1 LEITYTKKELL
12 CIFLSY
18 HIHFNSQFKKIKMKI
33 KIRWAYPSVLFV
45 ILLFLVSCHQS
56 AQSDAPKME
65 MKEVMLT
72 DQQTP
77 LEHQVSPPPPP
88 PPPPSPDARFVPP
101 AVTELASGEK
111 EEAPPQKIEVTER
124 KIIKT
129 GDVRFKTNDLQKTR
143 QAVVNAVNTYKGYV
157 SEEGQTGNGSS
168 SEMHITVR
176 VPSQYFD
183 SLMTIISSNA
193 EYFDTKNIHTQDVTE
208 EYIDVAA
215 RIKTK
220 KTLENQYVQ
229 VLKQAKNVK
238 EIMEVERALNEVRE
252 QIESAEGR
260 LRYLSSQ
267 VSYSTLTLN
276 FYIEVAA
283 RSGSP
288 RGFWARMG
296 DGLVG
301 GWQSLLDIIIGF
313 VGAWPVWLVLGV
325 LFLGVRQFLKWR
337 KNEINES

>member
-1 LEITYTKKELL
+1 
-12 CIFLSY
+12 
-18 HIHFNSQFKKIKMKI
+18 M

-45 ILLFLVSCHQS
+45 ILFFFVSCHQN
-56 AQSDAPKME
+56 AQPNANIE
-65 MKEVMLT
+65 TKEVMLAEPPHG
-72 DQQTP
+72 QTA
-77 LEHQVSPPPPP
+77 SPPPPQ
-88 PPPPSPDARFVPP
+88 RLNYVPP
-101 AVTELASGEK
+101 VVTELETARD

-129 GDVRFKTNDLQKTR
+129 GDVRFKTHDLQKTR

-157 SEEGQTGNGSS
+157 SEEGQTGNGTS

-183 SLMTIISSNA
+183 SLMVVIGSNA

-208 EYIDVAA
+208 EYIDVAT

-220 KTLENQYVQ
+220 KTLENQYAQ

-267 VSYSTLTLN
+267 VSYSTLTLV
-276 FYIEVAA
+276 FYVEMAVRA
-283 RSGSP
+283 GSP
-288 RGFWARMG
+288 RGFWARLG

-301 GWQSLLDIIIGF
+301 GWQSLLDIIVGF
-313 VGAWPVWLVLGV
+313 VGAWPVWLVLGA
-325 LFLGVRQFLKWR
+325 LFLGVRRFLKWR
-337 KNEINES
+337 NKEAK

>member
-1 LEITYTKKELL
+1 
-12 CIFLSY
+12 
-18 HIHFNSQFKKIKMKI
+18 MKI
-33 KIRWAYPSVLFV
+33 KIRWAYPSVLFAF
-45 ILLFLVSCHQS
+45 LFLCACHQN
-56 AQSDAPKME
+56 AQPNSNME
-65 MKEVMLT
+65 MKEVMLAEPPQ
-72 DQQTP
+72 DKISP
-77 LEHQVSPPPPP
+77 SPPPPP
-88 PPPPSPDARFVPP
+88 ESPTMKFVPP
-101 AVTELASGEK
+101 TVTESGYARD

-129 GDVRFKTNDLQKTR
+129 GDVRFKTHDLQKTR

-157 SEEGQTGNGSS
+157 SEEGQTGNGTS
-168 SEMHITVR
+168 SETHITVR

-183 SLMTIISSNA
+183 SLMVIIGSNA

-267 VSYSTLTLN
+267 VSYSTLTLV
-276 FYIEVAA
+276 FYVEVEA
-283 RSGSP
+283 RAGSP

-301 GWQSLLDIIIGF
+301 GWHSLLDIIIGF
-313 VGAWPVWLVLGV
+313 VGAWPVWLVLV
-325 LFLGVRQFLKWR
+325 ALFLGVRRFLKWR
-337 KNEINES
+337 NMEAK